1 MNRCQWNFARHDIR
15 QGCKIPQRSKIPRS
29 KSDRPSLRR
38 IPFKLVCFEKRRKD
52 RSIDRISI
60 KNDDYISFA
69 LMRKKTVWKRYPA
82 NFPDELT
89 N

>member
-15 QGCKIPQRSKIPRS
+15 RGCKIPQRSKIPRS
-29 KSDRPSLRR
+29 KSDRPSRRR

-69 LMRKKTVWKRYPA
+69 LTRKKTFGNDTPPT
-82 NFPDELT
+82 FQT